1 MPDDRHSDLQNADNP
16 SLSEQR
22 PTIRLDGSPLSAG
35 MVEIVAQSR
44 AHVEIH
50 PDARQ
55 RVALCRASLE
65 NAAERGATHYGINT
79 GFGKFSR
86 QRVEASELREL
97 QANLIR
103 SHAAGVGDPLPSEI
117 VRAVMLI
124 LAASLTRARSGVRLE
139 LIDSLI
145 GLLNAGLTPV
155 VPETGSVGASGD
167 LAPLA
172 HIALALIGEGSV
184 FDTNGMQ
191 RNAAAALSDAGLEPV
206 VLEAKEGL
214 ALINGTHLMCA
225 RLALLRQRFERLWP
239 AAIAAATMS
248 LDACRATD
256 AFLDPRVY
264 EARNQPGPS
273 RVAES
278 MLAMLQGSEIIP
290 SHDNA
295 DDPRVQDPYS
305 IRCAPYVLG
314 AVLDSATSI
323 WECLDAELG
332 AVTDNPLVLPA
343 STGGGVD
350 IVSAGNFHGMPV
362 AIPLDTLAIGLA
374 HIAGIAERRIDQMLS
389 AHDPETHLRPFLSP
403 KPGLHSGL
411 MIVQYTAAA
420 LCNELAGLAAPASV
434 VNIPTSAGIEDYNSF
449 GPRSAAKADRAM
461 GLVERVV
468 AIELL
473 CAAQALEAH
482 RPLRS
487 GKGVERAHEA
497 VRTVVTPLSS
507 DRPPSPDIEA
517 IASLI
522 GAGAF
527 ADSV

>member
-1 MPDDRHSDLQNADNP
+1 MKPPASDKLT
-16 SLSEQR
+16 LTGR
-22 PTIRLDGSPLSAG
+22 PLTHREVALVARDGGRVEAGESMLAEIRKC
-35 MVEIVAQSR
+35 
-44 AHVEIH
+44 
-50 PDARQ
+50 
-55 RVALCRASLE
+55 RVALE
-65 NAAERGATHYGINT
+65 EAAGRGETHYGINT

-86 QRVEASELREL
+86 QRIEPSELRAL

-103 SHAAGVGDPLPSEI
+103 SHAAGVGDPLPVPV
-117 VRAVMLI
+117 VRAMMVV
-124 LAASLTRARSGVRLE
+124 LAASLARGRSGVRPE
-139 LIDSLI
+139 II
-145 GLLNAGLTPV
+145 ETIVGMLNAGLTPV
-155 VPETGSVGASGD
+155 VPESGSVGASGD

-172 HIALALIGEGSV
+172 HVALAMIGEGPVTDAS
-184 FDTNGMQ
+184 GS
-191 RNAAAALSDAGLEPV
+191 RLNAGAAMAAAGLEPV
-206 VLEAKEGL
+206 TLEAKEGL

-225 RLALLRQRFERLWP
+225 RLALLRARFENLWP
-239 AAIAAATMS
+239 AALAAAAMS

-256 AFLDPRVY
+256 SFLDPRVF
-264 EARNQPGPS
+264 EARNQPGPA
-273 RVAES
+273 RVAAR
-278 MLAMLQGSEIIP
+278 MLELLGRSEIIP

-314 AVLDSATSI
+314 AVLDSVESVWAR
-323 WECLDAELG
+323 LDAELG
-332 AVTDNPLVLPA
+332 AVTDNPLVLQRD
-343 STGGGVD
+343 GGAGVD

-389 AHDPETHLRPFLSP
+389 AHDPETRLRPFLSP
-403 KPGLHSGL
+403 KPGLHSGY

-420 LCNELAGLAAPASV
+420 LCNELTGLAVPASV

-473 CAAQALEAH
+473 CAAQGLEAH

-487 GKGVERAHEA
+487 GDGVERAHAIVRSA
-497 VRTVVTPLSS
+497 VPPLES
-507 DRPPSPDIEA
+507 DRPPSPDIET
-517 IASLI
+517 IAGLI
-522 GAGAF
+522 SEGAF
-527 ADSV
+527 REPM